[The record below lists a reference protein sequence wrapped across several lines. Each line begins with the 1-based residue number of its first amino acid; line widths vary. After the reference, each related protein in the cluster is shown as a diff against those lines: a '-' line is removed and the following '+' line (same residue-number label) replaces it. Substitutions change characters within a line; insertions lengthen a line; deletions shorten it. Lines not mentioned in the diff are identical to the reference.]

1 MIVIG
6 IITKKKKSFN
16 DGETILFVS
25 VPLSDS
31 NVAHI
36 FISTLVVSFADW
48 KKLADR
54 WLCIAPISLAGD
66 VFKIFGIEFLEL

>member
-6 IITKKKKSFN
+6 IITKKKYFN
-16 DGETILFVS
+16 DGETILFVN

-54 WLCIAPISLAGD
+54 
-66 VFKIFGIEFLEL
+66 

>member
-1 MIVIG
+1 MTVIG
-6 IITKKKKSFN
+6 IIPTKKKSFN

-36 FISTLVVSFADW
+36 FISTVVVSFADW

-54 WLCIAPISLAGD
+54 
-66 VFKIFGIEFLEL
+66 

>member
-1 MIVIG
+1 MIVTG
-6 IITKKKKSFN
+6 IITTKKMSFN
-16 DGETILFVS
+16 DGETILFVN

-36 FISTLVVSFADW
+36 FISTVVVSFADW

-54 WLCIAPISLAGD
+54 
-66 VFKIFGIEFLEL
+66 

>member
-16 DGETILFVS
+16 DGETILFVN

-31 NVAHI
+31 NAAHL
-36 FISTLVVSFADW
+36 FISTVVVSFADW

-54 WLCIAPISLAGD
+54 
-66 VFKIFGIEFLEL
+66 